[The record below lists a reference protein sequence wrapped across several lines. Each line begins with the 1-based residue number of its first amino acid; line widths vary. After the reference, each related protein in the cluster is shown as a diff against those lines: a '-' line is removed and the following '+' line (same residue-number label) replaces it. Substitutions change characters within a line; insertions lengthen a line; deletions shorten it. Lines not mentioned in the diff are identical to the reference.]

1 MCAIAG
7 ADDVYSAL
15 VPEATCSARG
25 QFPYMQTDSH
35 LKHLCLPVSFARGFS
50 SVLEIFLSPTEG

>member
-1 MCAIAG
+1 MM
-7 ADDVYSAL
+7 STLFAL